1 MVMGMPVNLLRKQVA
16 SERRKRKLIFYTVI
30 FLSFLYLFISLFF
43 GDMGIIR
50 YRELLKTQNQLSAEI
65 KDIELENKQFRTQ
78 INLFKEDP
86 FYMEKYAREEYGLAK
101 PDEYI
106 FQYDR

>member
-1 MVMGMPVNLLRKQVA
+1 METPINRLRKQVA
-16 SERRKRKLIFYTVI
+16 SERKKKRLIFYTVI
-30 FLSFLYLFISLFF
+30 SLSFLYLLISLFF
-43 GDMGIIR
+43 GDMGILR
-50 YRELLKTQNQLSAEI
+50 YRELLKKQFRLTAEI
-65 KDIELENKQFRTQ
+65 KEIELENKQFRTQ
-78 INLFKEDP
+78 IKLFKEDP

>member
-1 MVMGMPVNLLRKQVA
+1 METPVNLLRKKVYN
-16 SERRKRKLIFYTVI
+16 ERKKKRLIFYTI
-30 FLSFLYLFISLFF
+30 IMLSFIYLFVSLLF

-50 YRELLKTQNQLSAEI
+50 YTELIKKHNQLSAEI
-65 KDIELENKQFRTQ
+65 KGIELENKQYRTQ
-78 INLFKEDP
+78 IKLFKEDP
-86 FYMEKYAREEYGLAK
+86 FYIEKYAREEYGLAK